1 MKNTIIFLGI
11 SLLILAIILFNLS
24 TRNKIVEGHG
34 GGGGGHGM
42 GRRGLGHAD
51 LGLGGYG
58 LYRGY
63 GGTSYY
69 GGGDEVNGN
78 SYFGDYYYPYAYPQ
92 VVYDEYGNPIL
103 VSSYNNYLWS

>member
-1 MKNTIIFLGI
+1 MKNRIIFLGI
-11 SLLILAIILFNLS
+11 SLLILAIIIFNLS

-34 GGGGGHGM
+34 MGG
-42 GRRGLGHAD
+42 RGLGHAG

-63 GGTSYY
+63 GGTYYY
-69 GGGDEVNGN
+69 GGGDGVNRN

-92 VVYDEYGNPIL
+92 VFYDEYGNPIL